1 MSEPAEPRFHW
12 RDLAEVGIG
21 ACILAFPIAATEEIW
36 ILGAELPLGRVLMFG
51 VVSVLLLA
59 TVIYVIHG
67 HEGRPLSHKAFILR
81 VVGTYAATFAISALL
96 LLGLDRLDLF
106 QEPLIALKRTILI
119 AFPASFAA
127 TLVDSFTNRS

>member
-12 RDLAEVGIG
+12 RDLAEVGVG
-21 ACILAFPIAATEEIW
+21 ACILAFPVAATEEVW
-36 ILGAELPLGRVLMFG
+36 NLGAELSLGRVLMFA
-51 VVSVLLLA
+51 VVSILLLA
-59 TVIYVIHG
+59 TVIYVIHR
-67 HEGRPLSHKAFILR
+67 HEGHPLSHKTFILR

-106 QEPLIALKRTILI
+106 QEPLVALKRTILI

-127 TLVDSFTNRS
+127 TFVDSFTNRS

>member
-12 RDLAEVGIG
+12 RDLAEVGAG
-21 ACILAFPIAATEEIW
+21 ACILAFPVAATEEVW
-36 ILGAELPLGRVLMFG
+36 SLGAELSLGRVLMFA
-51 VVSVLLLA
+51 VVSFLSLA
-59 TVIYVIHG
+59 TVIYVIHR
-67 HEGRPLSHKAFILR
+67 HEGHPLSHKTFILR

-106 QEPLIALKRTILI
+106 QEPLVALKRTILI

-127 TLVDSFTNRS
+127 TFVDSFTNSS

>member
-59 TVIYVIHG
+59 TVIYVVHR
-67 HEGRPLSHKAFILR
+67 HEGRPLSHKTFVLR
-81 VVGTYAATFAISALL
+81 VVSTYAATFAISALL

-127 TLVDSFTNRS
+127 TLVDSFTERS

>member
-21 ACILAFPIAATEEIW
+21 ACILAFPVAATEEIW

-51 VVSVLLLA
+51 VVSILLLA
-59 TVIYVIHG
+59 TVVYVIHG
-67 HEGRPLSHKAFILR
+67 HEGRPLSHKTFILR

-96 LLGLDRLDLF
+96 LLGFDRLDLF

-127 TLVDSFTNRS
+127 TLADSFTKRS